1 MSCAWLAQ
9 IKRRPNHPTLSVQLL
24 PIRRASRSCA
34 YLCTGTHQ
42 IAMSAIA
49 TGTESSTF
57 QAHSLFSAHF
67 PLFGLCTTE
76 TSIQEIGTLPP

>member
-1 MSCAWLAQ
+1 MTCFRCDFTAFD
-9 IKRRPNHPTLSVQLL
+9 H
-24 PIRRASRSCA
+24 A

-49 TGTESSTF
+49 TETELSTF
-57 QAHSLFSAHF
+57 QADSHPSAHV

-76 TSIQEIGTLPP
+76 TSIQEIGTLPL